1 MAVAGEITPSGS
13 SEGTPKGT
21 PKASAR
27 EALRRGS
34 VSMKEAIRRS
44 STIPGLAGQPRK
56 SLSIEVV
63 AAKEEAEAVDVET
76 PSPAVKKAVTFGRGD
91 L

>member
-1 MAVAGEITPSGS
+1 
-13 SEGTPKGT
+13 
-21 PKASAR
+21 
-27 EALRRGS
+27 
-34 VSMKEAIRRS
+34 MKEAVRRS

-63 AAKEEAEAVDVET
+63 AAKEEAEAVET
-76 PSPAVKKAVTFGRGD
+76 SSPAVKKAVTFGRGD

>member
-1 MAVAGEITPSGS
+1 
-13 SEGTPKGT
+13 
-21 PKASAR
+21 
-27 EALRRGS
+27 
-34 VSMKEAIRRS
+34 MKEAVRRS

-63 AAKEEAEAVDVET
+63 AAKEEAEPEAVET

>member
-1 MAVAGEITPSGS
+1 
-13 SEGTPKGT
+13 
-21 PKASAR
+21 
-27 EALRRGS
+27 
-34 VSMKEAIRRS
+34 MKEAVRRS

-56 SLSIEVV
+56 SLSIEVG
-63 AAKEEAEAVDVET
+63 AAKEEAEGEAVPVET